1 MNDLRLKIVD
11 VDGYFAF
18 YKDATSLSI
27 RDGVMEIT
35 YGRDEE
41 DSFLLSV
48 LSSIMIYG
56 THSN

>member
-11 VDGYFAF
+11 VDGYFAL
-18 YKDATSLSI
+18 YNDVTSLSI
-27 RDGVMEIT
+27 GDGVMEIT

-48 LSSIMIYG
+48 LSLVTINV
-56 THSN
+56 THNN

>member
-11 VDGYFAF
+11 VDGYFAL
-18 YKDATSLSI
+18 YNDLTSLSI
-27 RDGVMEIT
+27 GDGVMEIT

-48 LSSIMIYG
+48 ISSIMINV
-56 THSN
+56 THNN